1 MICVENITKTYRH
14 NITANKNI
22 SFEVHEGECFCLL
35 GPNGAGK
42 STLIKQIT
50 TLFRPTTGSIHVCG
64 IDVVNY
70 PLKARMRM
78 GIMPQECSLF
88 EHVTVEQHTNIFT
101 KLKHARISDS
111 HEILQILD
119 LDTRMRLNIGCLS
132 LGQKRKLLL
141 ATALF
146 GSPDVIVLDEPT
158 TGLSPESR
166 REVWNIIQ
174 KRKQNGTTIL
184 LTTHTLDEAEALSD
198 KIGILNNGSLI
209 YEGSLEL
216 LQTNRLDKYAVS
228 YRNNGSVEEER
239 FRNFRD
245 ASQFVE
251 QQDLKKFSLSPVSL
265 ESIYFEIIGKR

>member
-1 MICVENITKTYRH
+1 MISVKYVTKTYPN
-14 NITANKNI
+14 NITANENI
-22 SFEVHEGECFCLL
+22 SYEVHEGECFCLL

-42 STLIKQIT
+42 STLVKQIT
-50 TLFRPTTGSIHVCG
+50 TLLRPTSGSIHVCG
-64 IDVVNY
+64 VDVVKY

-88 EHVTVEQHTNIFT
+88 EHLTVEQHTQIFT
-101 KLKHARISDS
+101 KLKHASISES

-119 LDTRMRLNIGCLS
+119 LDTRRRINIGCLS

-146 GSPDVIVLDEPT
+146 GIPDVIVLDEPT

-166 REVWNIIQ
+166 REVWKIIQ
-174 KRKQNGTTIL
+174 NRKENGTTIL
-184 LTTHTLDEAEALSD
+184 LTTHTLDEAETLSD
-198 KIGILNNGSLI
+198 KIGILNDGRLI
-209 YEGSLEL
+209 YEGSLEH
-216 LQTNRLDKYAVS
+216 LQTNRFDKYAVS
-228 YRNNGSVEEER
+228 YRNNGGVEEKR
-239 FRNFRD
+239 FCNYRD